1 MDYAEFREFRV
12 HPLPFRDILRGVSR
26 HSPVRAE
33 PADGVFPMNRAS
45 RKRRSRLLVE
55 GPLAP
60 YFEPYAEYLAD
71 QGYSQ
76 ISFWKKTFLINEFSR
91 WLSQEGISVDEITI
105 THEEAFLR
113 YRAQRRCP
121 IGGNRIAL
129 SGVTGWLREKGI
141 IECRTTSSVETS
153 AVDRVLQE
161 YRSYLRED
169 RGLASAT
176 IENYAGYARH
186 FLTYISGEDELR
198 LASVHASQ
206 VADHIRR
213 NAPQDRTFASAKHI
227 VTALRSFFR
236 FARYRDYIHTD
247 LAAAVPSV
255 AGWSMASIPR
265 AMPADCVRV
274 LLNASKK
281 WRTPVGLRSR
291 AILLL
296 LARLGL
302 RAGEVVRLELSDID
316 WSEGCL
322 SVHGKGGAERPLPL
336 PHDVGQAIA
345 AYLEHG
351 RPESICRRV
360 FLRSRAPFDGLS
372 SNSDICQIVARAIR
386 RAGIEVGSTGAH
398 QLRHALAVD
407 MLRQGASLTDI
418 GQVLRHRSPEAT
430 RRYAKVDLEALREV
444 ALPWPGAMP

>member
-1 MDYAEFREFRV
+1 VDNAEFPV
-12 HPLPFRDILRGVSR
+12 HLLPFPHISEEVSR
-26 HSPVRAE
+26 HSSFKQK
-33 PADGVFPMNRAS
+33 PADVVFPMNRAS

-76 ISFWKKTFLINEFSR
+76 VSYWKKTFLISEFSR
-91 WLSQEGISVDEITI
+91 WLSREGISVDEITA

-121 IGGNRIAL
+121 KGGDRIAL
-129 SGVTGWLREKGI
+129 SRVTGWLQGKGI
-141 IECRTTSSVETS
+141 IECTSTASVETS

-161 YRSYLRED
+161 YRSYLHED
-169 RGLASAT
+169 RGLAPAT
-176 IENYAGYARH
+176 IENYTGYVRH
-186 FLTYISGEDELR
+186 FLTDISGEDDLR

-206 VADHIRR
+206 IADYIRR

-236 FARYRDYIHTD
+236 FARYRDYIRRD

-281 WRTPVGLRSR
+281 WRTPAGLRNR

-302 RAGEVVRLELSDID
+302 RAGEIVRLELGDID
-316 WSEGCL
+316 WREGSL
-322 SVHGKGGAERPLPL
+322 SVHGKGRAERPLPL
-336 PHDVGQAIA
+336 PYDVGQAIA
-345 AYLEHG
+345 TYLERG
-351 RPESICRRV
+351 RPESSCRRA
-360 FLRSRAPFDGLS
+360 FLRSRAPFDGLRS
-372 SNSDICQIVARAIR
+372 HSDICQIVARAIR
-386 RAGIEVGSTGAH
+386 RAGIELDCTGSH

-418 GQVLRHRSPEAT
+418 GQVLRHRSPDAT

-444 ALPWPGAMP
+444 ALPWPGATP

>member
-1 MDYAEFREFRV
+1 VDYAEFREFRV
-12 HPLPFRDILRGVSR
+12 HLRPFCDILRGVSR

-60 YFEPYAEYLAD
+60 YYEPYAEYLAD

-91 WLSQEGISVDEITI
+91 WLSQEGISVDEITT

-141 IECRTTSSVETS
+141 IEYRTTSSVETS

-176 IENYAGYARH
+176 IENYAGY
-186 FLTYISGEDELR
+186 
-198 LASVHASQ
+198 
-206 VADHIRR
+206 
-213 NAPQDRTFASAKHI
+213 
-227 VTALRSFFR
+227 
-236 FARYRDYIHTD
+236 
-247 LAAAVPSV
+247 
-255 AGWSMASIPR
+255 
-265 AMPADCVRV
+265 VR
-274 LLNASKK
+274 
-281 WRTPVGLRSR
+281 
-291 AILLL
+291 
-296 LARLGL
+296 
-302 RAGEVVRLELSDID
+302 
-316 WSEGCL
+316 
-322 SVHGKGGAERPLPL
+322 
-336 PHDVGQAIA
+336 
-345 AYLEHG
+345 
-351 RPESICRRV
+351 
-360 FLRSRAPFDGLS
+360 
-372 SNSDICQIVARAIR
+372 IVARAIS